1 MKFECTA
8 EELRTLTNVDR
19 VEQLREYLEAA
30 RTEREKVENDLY
42 DEKQKVRN
50 LEQEKNAHYSD
61 TSPLAQLLKASMQYR
76 KAPNWE
82 TSQAF
87 RQKLNDLMPGQI
99 SQQLKILREI
109 SGVGLK
115 PAKDFLDGKSSFLF
129 PEDEIPF

>member
-8 EELRTLTNVDR
+8 EELRILTNVDR

-42 DEKQKVRN
+42 NEKQKVMN

-61 TSPLAQLLKASMQYR
+61 TSSLAQLLKASMQYR

-82 TSQAF
+82 TSRAF

-99 SQQLKILREI
+99 IQQLKILREI